1 MTYFPIV
8 QELFESDL
16 YIFILIGFVVALL
29 IGLTNLIIKTRVI
42 LILVS
47 LAVYVLC
54 EIVLNTYTNNLMMLL
69 LFIGAFSIGA
79 FIGFVLTLII
89 YKLRNRAKQHT

>member
-8 QELFESDL
+8 QELFDSDL

-29 IGLTNLIIKTRVI
+29 IGLTNLNIKTRVI
-42 LILVS
+42 LMLVS
-47 LAVYVLC
+47 IAVYLLC
-54 EIVLNTYTNNLMMLL
+54 EIVLNIYTNNLMMLL

>member
-8 QELFESDL
+8 QELFDSDL
-16 YIFILIGFVVALL
+16 YVFLLIGFVIAIL
-29 IGLTNLIIKTRVI
+29 ISLTNLNIKTRVI

-54 EIVLNTYTNNLMMLL
+54 EIVLNIYTNNLMMLL

-89 YKLRNRAKQHT
+89 NKLRNRAKQHT